1 MESGDKM
8 TEEERRK
15 WIDILMDKTMKV
27 HEQKKHYVNMSVT
40 NVIQGTIVSIYVTK
54 NGLEKDGDAGFY
66 KSCLMDLFPK
76 ELPEMIESLDSLLK
90 NEEATAE

>member
-54 NGLEKDGDAGFY
+54 NGLEKD
-66 KSCLMDLFPK
+66 
-76 ELPEMIESLDSLLK
+76 EMQVFINPVLWIFFRK
-90 NEEATAE
+90 NFQK

>member
-1 MESGDKM
+1 M
-8 TEEERRK
+8 TAEEKRK

-27 HEQKKHYVNMSVT
+27 HEQKKHYVNMCVT
-40 NVIQGTIVSIYVTK
+40 NVIQGTIGSIYVTK